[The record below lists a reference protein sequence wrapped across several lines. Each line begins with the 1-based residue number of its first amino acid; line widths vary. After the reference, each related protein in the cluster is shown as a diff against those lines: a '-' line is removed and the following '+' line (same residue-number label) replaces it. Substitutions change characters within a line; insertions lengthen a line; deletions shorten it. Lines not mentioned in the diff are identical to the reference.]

1 MPLPKNTVYA
11 VYRDETTRKYK
22 GNPKIEALPPKM
34 NLKQIKKCLTGN
46 VEFDVRDIY
55 EDDIDR
61 IHMISSLL
69 DDFFQPLTTHVEFER
84 KLSLLIRK
92 GYVGRNLADGSLRK
106 HQQNGYE
113 RVMAGDLD
121 AFVFDTPISTASSM
135 LLTGVP
141 GCGKSSTIERILST
155 YPQVILHEKYGF
167 TQLVYLKIDCPHDG
181 GIKNLCINFFRAI
194 DRVLD
199 TDYETI
205 YVKKRHNIETLLSL
219 IPQVAN
225 KHGLG
230 VLVIDEIQHLYGKSS
245 GGVNNMMS
253 FFVTM
258 ENTIGLPVVF
268 VGTPKARD
276 IFEKELRLARR
287 GVGLGSLVW
296 EPMKNVAPIVDPKSG
311 KIKTNEWRSF
321 TDVLWKYQWLKKRD
335 EVLSEELRN
344 CWYDLSQG
352 VHDIVVKLFVLA
364 QMRAVVT
371 KTERITPKLMEKVY
385 FDDLKP
391 VHSML
396 GALRSKDPEKIAQYA
411 DLTLPGIEQ
420 KLLELSTVIT
430 EPLNEVDSARAAY
443 GSNKKALKLHDL
455 LLAANCEEAR
465 VIPLVHK
472 VLDEHPDVSR
482 HELLRIVLDWYE
494 ASDPKNEE
502 RKPKGKKSVPKS
514 KWNTLDSE
522 DLRFKFSQASGEDL
536 YRQLNNDALIFD
548 VNSWLQ

>member
-34 NLKQIKKCLTGN
+34 NLKKIKKCLTGK

-141 GCGKSSTIERILST
+141 GCGKSSTIDRILAT
-155 YPQVILHEKYGF
+155 YPQVILHEKYNF

-230 VLVIDEIQHLYGKSS
+230 VLVIDEIQHLYGRSS

-296 EPMKNVAPIVDPKSG
+296 EPMKNIAPIVDPRSG

-321 TDVLWKYQWLKKRD
+321 TDVL
-335 EVLSEELRN
+335 
-344 CWYDLSQG
+344 
-352 VHDIVVKLFVLA
+352 
-364 QMRAVVT
+364 
-371 KTERITPKLMEKVY
+371 
-385 FDDLKP
+385 
-391 VHSML
+391 
-396 GALRSKDPEKIAQYA
+396 
-411 DLTLPGIEQ
+411 
-420 KLLELSTVIT
+420 
-430 EPLNEVDSARAAY
+430 
-443 GSNKKALKLHDL
+443 
-455 LLAANCEEAR
+455 
-465 VIPLVHK
+465 
-472 VLDEHPDVSR
+472 
-482 HELLRIVLDWYE
+482 
-494 ASDPKNEE
+494 
-502 RKPKGKKSVPKS
+502 
-514 KWNTLDSE
+514 NT
-522 DLRFKFSQASGEDL
+522 
-536 YRQLNNDALIFD
+536 IH
-548 VNSWLQ
+548 